1 MNCREAQ
8 DMIPLLWDAPPTHPR
23 RIMLEKH
30 IMSCP
35 YCSAEWSLWQESSL
49 LLQEMKEEVT
59 EERAEAI
66 NVSVMERIYLES
78 PWLLPGDG
86 KSAGNSAVFRRR
98 LSLWI
103 ACFLA
108 VFLCSFLYITMFKNT
123 DPLPVAQSGIV
134 DTGVAGLSLDWQSS
148 YPATIAGDNR
158 ILEPLVV
165 SMGPT
170 HPQYWM
176 ILSMLGIALSIFS
189 LTRLNR
195 YRRS

>member
-8 DMIPLLWDAPPTHPR
+8 DSIPLLWDAPPTDPR
-23 RIMLEKH
+23 RIKLERH
-30 IMSCP
+30 IANCS
-35 YCSAEWSLWQESSL
+35 YCSSEWALWQESSQL
-49 LLQEMKEEVT
+49 MLDTQIEVSEEQ
-59 EERAEAI
+59 AEAV
-66 NVSVMERIYLES
+66 NLRVMERIYLES

-108 VFLCSFLYITMFKNT
+108 VFISSFLYFTMFRTPANT
-123 DPLPVAQSGIV
+123 SEAQSGIV
-134 DTGVAGLSLDWQSS
+134 ETGVAGLSLDWSSS
-148 YPATIAGDNR
+148 YPASESGGGI
-158 ILEPLVV
+158 IEPLVV

-176 ILSMLGIALSIFS
+176 MLSMLGIGLSIF
-189 LTRLNR
+189 LLFRLNR
-195 YRRS
+195 YRRQ

>member
-8 DMIPLLWDAPPTHPR
+8 ECIPLLWDAPSTHPR
-23 RIMLEKH
+23 RILLERH
-30 IMSCP
+30 IESCP
-35 YCSAEWSLWQESSL
+35 YCAAEWALWQESSQL
-49 LLQEMKEEVT
+49 MHDMKEEIS

-66 NVSVMERIYLES
+66 NVKVMERIYLES
-78 PWLLPGDG
+78 PWLMPGDG
-86 KSAGNSAVFRRR
+86 KSAGTSTIFRYR
-98 LSLWI
+98 LSVWI

-108 VFLCSFLYITMFKNT
+108 VFLSSFLYFTMFKT
-123 DPLPVAQSGIV
+123 PSSPVAQSGIV
-134 DTGVAGLSLDWQSS
+134 ETGVAGISLDWQST
-148 YPATIAGDNR
+148 YPIIASEGG
-158 ILEPLVV
+158 IIEPLVV

-176 ILSMLGIALSIFS
+176 MLSMLGIGFAVFS

>member
-8 DMIPLLWDAPPTHPR
+8 ESIPLLWDAPPTHPKR
-23 RIMLEKH
+23 VLLERH
-30 IMSCP
+30 IATCP
-35 YCSAEWSLWQESSL
+35 YCAAEWNLWIESSQL
-49 LLQEMKEEVT
+49 MQDMKEEISDQQ
-59 EERAEAI
+59 AESI
-66 NVSVMERIYLES
+66 NVKVMERIYLES
-78 PWLLPGDG
+78 PWLMPGDG
-86 KSAGNSAVFRRR
+86 KSAGTSAIARRR

-108 VFLCSFLYITMFKNT
+108 IFLSSVLYFTMFRT
-123 DPLPVAQSGIV
+123 PAIVTTAQSGIV
-134 DTGVAGLSLDWQSS
+134 ETGIAGSMEWQST
-148 YPATIAGDNR
+148 YP
-158 ILEPLVV
+158 ILGSEGGIIEPLVV

-176 ILSMLGIALSIFS
+176 VLSTLGVAFAVFS

>member
-8 DMIPLLWDAPPTHPR
+8 ECIPILWDAPSNNPR
-23 RIMLEKH
+23 RTLLEQH
-30 IMSCP
+30 IVTCP
-35 YCSAEWSLWQESSL
+35 YCAAEWAMWQESSQL
-49 LLQEMKEEVT
+49 MHDMKEDIS

-66 NVSVMERIYLES
+66 NVKVMERIYLES

-86 KSAGNSAVFRRR
+86 KSAGTSTIARYR
-98 LSLWI
+98 LSVWI

-108 VFLCSFLYITMFKNT
+108 VFLSSFLYFTMFRT
-123 DPLPVAQSGIV
+123 DSPTDQSGIV
-134 DTGVAGLSLDWQSS
+134 ETGVAGISLEWQSS
-148 YPATIAGDNR
+148 YPIVASEGGI
-158 ILEPLVV
+158 IEPLIV

-176 ILSMLGIALSIFS
+176 LLSMLGIGFALFS

-195 YRRS
+195 FRRS

>member
-8 DMIPLLWDAPPTHPR
+8 DSIPLLWDAPPTDPR
-23 RIMLEKH
+23 RILLERH
-30 IMSCP
+30 IANCS
-35 YCSAEWSLWQESSL
+35 YCSAEWALWQESSEL
-49 LLQEMKEEVT
+49 MQETKVEVS

-66 NVSVMERIYLES
+66 NLKVMERIYLES

-86 KSAGNSAVFRRR
+86 KSAGNSTVFRRR

-108 VFLCSFLYITMFKNT
+108 IFLSSFLYFTMFRTPANT
-123 DPLPVAQSGIV
+123 TAAQSGIV
-134 DTGVAGLSLDWQSS
+134 ETGVAGLSLEWSSS
-148 YPATIAGDNR
+148 YPGMESGGGI
-158 ILEPLVV
+158 IEPLVV

-176 ILSMLGIALSIFS
+176 MLSMLGVGLSIFL

-195 YRRS
+195 YRRH

>member
-8 DMIPLLWDAPPTHPR
+8 EYIPLLWDAPPTHSR
-23 RIMLEKH
+23 RIKLEKH
-30 IMSCP
+30 IEGCP
-35 YCSAEWSLWQESSL
+35 YCANEWAIWQESNTL
-49 LLQEMKEEVT
+49 LHEIKEDIS

-66 NVSVMERIYLES
+66 NATVMERIYLES

-86 KSAGNSAVFRRR
+86 KSAGNSAVFRHRI
-98 LSLWI
+98 SLWI

-108 VFLCSFLYITMFKNT
+108 VFLCSFLYFTMFKNPTNLT
-123 DPLPVAQSGIV
+123 DPQSGIV
-134 DTGVAGLSLDWQSS
+134 DTGVAGLTVDWTSS
-148 YPATIAGDNR
+148 YPATANGHGI
-158 ILEPLVV
+158 IEPLVA
-165 SMGPT
+165 SMGPS

-176 ILSMLGIALSIFS
+176 ILSMFGIALSVFS

>member
-8 DMIPLLWDAPPTHPR
+8 DSIPLLWDAPPTDPR
-23 RIMLEKH
+23 RFKLERH
-30 IMSCP
+30 IANCS
-35 YCSAEWSLWQESSL
+35 YCSAEWALWQESSQL
-49 LLQEMKEEVT
+49 MLETQIEVS
-59 EERAEAI
+59 EERAEAV
-66 NVSVMERIYLES
+66 NLRVMERIYLES

-108 VFLCSFLYITMFKNT
+108 VFISSFLYFTMFRIPAST
-123 DPLPVAQSGIV
+123 SEAQSGIV
-134 DTGVAGLSLDWQSS
+134 ETGVAGLSLDWSSS
-148 YPATIAGDNR
+148 YPASESGGGI
-158 ILEPLVV
+158 IEPLVV

-176 ILSMLGIALSIFS
+176 VLSMLGIGLSIF
-189 LTRLNR
+189 LLYRLNR
-195 YRRS
+195 YRRQ